1 MSKVKKYYWLK
12 LQDNFFD
19 REEIKIIEATKNGK
33 DYIIFYLK
41 LILKSIRTEG
51 FLVFRDTIPYSPEM
65 LATITNTNID
75 TVNIAV
81 DMFIKLKLMERW
93 REGVLYMN
101 ETQLM
106 IGSETDAA
114 ERKRKQR
121 NAQKR
126 FVTMSHSSH
135 KLSQICSPE
144 IEIDLHKQK
153 DLDIN
158 NNNLSPKNKNFSF
171 AIFKKKVLSKYKGK
185 TLVNGIPGLFL
196 PTTEITLTEAGF
208 LNNSVTGLDLTPDD
222 AIMVW
227 KYLYKNPHTLNI

>member
-93 REGVLYMN
+93 REGVLFMN

-144 IEIDLHKQK
+144 IERDKQK
-153 DLDIN
+153 DL
-158 NNNLSPKNKNFSF
+158 NLNKNLLLKNKKFSF
-171 AIFKKKVLSKYKGK
+171 ATFKKMVLSKYKGK
-185 TLVNGIPGLFL
+185 PLANGIPGLFL